1 MALLCRVR
9 RAVWRSSGCSVIFLL
24 DDQLGSA
31 LGKLLDNIVLVV
43 LLGQHQ
49 LWWRVWVSDGV
60 GGRVGVSCDK

>member
-1 MALLCRVR
+1 MALLCRAR
-9 RAVWRSSGCSVIFLL
+9 RAFWRSSGSIFFLL

-49 LWWRVWVSDGV
+49 RFLLGALVLGQVDL
-60 GGRVGVSCDK
+60 